1 MILTYSDICIE
12 IYYSDIDI
20 CQLLVA
26 GWWFSPDTLVSST
39 NKTDHHDIA
48 EILLKVALNTLTLT
62 LNPAID
68 IIPKSTFSETMINSN
83 LLNNSKT
90 TFILY

>member
-1 MILTYSDICIE
+1 LKNLIL
-12 IYYSDIDI
+12 
-20 CQLLVA
+20 
-26 GWWFSPDTLVSST
+26 P

-48 EILLKVALNTLTLT
+48 EILLKAALNTLTLT

-83 LLNNSKT
+83 LLSNSKT
-90 TFILY
+90 TFILILVCGFGILEKWSEALLNAKSI